1 MISEHLQT
9 PDLSDHSGD
18 EAKLTKS
25 SGLTLKTNELWSS
38 DLEENLKRRITQL
51 VTFSSILKQFPSV
64 LEDTIVSKILSNKNC
79 DINNWKKKIYCYQ
92 YFFQPLKEKYDL
104 GGMKTLLQKLEK
116 LILKNW
122 SILEI
127 EQLFCNYL
135 EDLTTSGVKASIPGK
150 TLDEIAEA
158 VNHIYKKPRW
168 TRKEIEILIKNKN
181 DLEKLETDLFF
192 RDLESIT
199 KKIQRD
205 NLFSKSEIQNFKT
218 RVSQNTD
225 SNNKYFAREFTR
237 KELGQLKRLVLKP
250 ICFSEVLAKFP
261 SHAWEYIARELIQ
274 LNSSEDNSIWL
285 KKIYFYCVVYSK
297 SVDKGILKSIGG
309 GSKIYQRMQSV
320 WNEIKTLDS
329 FKDWSLQEFERL
341 YCFGFHDLTKSTLT
355 KSFPSKS
362 ITDICAVVNITS
374 PRIPYTDQ
382 EIKYLED
389 NLNAP
394 MDTLQNNLPFRSKHL
409 IQKKLQALKDLE
421 RTTEQKQSHTGTK
434 IKSEAE
440 EERNIRDAVYIKELI
455 MFDLSLQ
462 AIEDTF
468 PSEPIEDVIRRI
480 KNNNVFD
487 PLVFTRGEKEL
498 IMQLVKKGNLVDD
511 CFCHFPLREEE
522 FVRSKYA
529 EAEYV
534 SGRKMKF
541 NTPEERLAYEAKW
554 TLFNMSKAD
563 NGRGKTRST
572 KRSCEID
579 ELSKL
584 EQVASV
590 KRTKRRIE
598 LTEEEQEKR
607 RERQEYNELLRL
619 KKLEEKREKYRIL
632 KAKRLEKIAAGLIK
646 PSTSGHEL
654 EDLVTSAEYFQSI
667 VGDKQKVQ
675 EGQKRK
681 RIQAEYFAPEFIEKP
696 KPVKLK
702 TTKRQAEKN
711 KIKKQLKREAQSKIK
726 KKKVAAPKKNKRR
739 VKTDNEIIEEI
750 KDVYKLSLE
759 PYIELEV
766 EEDDEEDYISPY
778 DPPDIISDSQVK
790 LNGRHLYVSSFYEE
804 RPEIPELKF
813 VSSSHLEM
821 SENDMTVAKQIMTS
835 ANDDIL
841 YDDSLAFEI
850 VAQHIKSYRDLPIS
864 FPPVLDPTT
873 RELNV
878 ANVVRIRFFL
888 YPEHY
893 ELFMLASP
901 KSNELDP
908 VQEIAKLFMIQYSLY
923 FSHSDTLKKIITEDY
938 CHKLEHSVEE
948 NDFGE
953 FMFVVD
959 KWNHL
964 VMKLSPNIAS
974 VQKILG
980 LGEDI
985 NKAPRAYLNNQE
997 VSVPTI
1003 SDLKIETFYDE
1014 IIYESAS
1021 PLFNP
1026 INLNSSDLQLDAES
1040 APIPLGEVETP
1051 NNIIEEVNE
1060 KMPDNYIPDFF
1071 RRLKEKTEISRYAM
1085 QQILLRVYSRVVS
1098 TDSRKLRSYK
1108 AFTAETYGELL
1119 PSFTSEVLEKL
1130 NLLPTQKFYDLGSGV
1145 GNTTFQ
1151 AALEFGACSSG
1162 GCEIMDHASKLTE
1175 LQAELIQKHL
1185 AVLGLQKLNLDFA
1198 LHESF
1203 VGNEKVRTS
1212 CLDCDVLIINNYLF
1226 DGLLND
1232 EVGKLLYGLRPG
1244 TKIISL
1250 RNFIS
1255 PRYRATFDTVFD
1267 FLSVEKHEMSDIMS
1281 VSWTANKVPYYI
1293 STVEETIPREYLSR
1307 EETMETSGKS
1317 KSVSPVGE
1325 IGNVAAAMM
1334 TPPTDSSESEII
1346 KS

>member
-1 MISEHLQT
+1 MISGHLQT

-18 EAKLTKS
+18 EAKLTKP
-25 SGLTLKTNELWSS
+25 SGLELKTNELWSS
-38 DLEENLKRRITQL
+38 DLEEELESRIMQPA
-51 VTFSSILKQFPSV
+51 TFSSILKQFSSI
-64 LEDTIVSKILSNKNC
+64 LEETIISKIMSNKNC
-79 DINNWKKKIYCYQ
+79 DKNNWKKKIYCYR
-92 YFFQPLKEKYDL
+92 YFLQPLKEEPDV
-104 GGMKTLLQKLEK
+104 GNMKSLVEKLEK
-116 LILKNW
+116 LKLKKW
-122 SILEI
+122 SALEI

-135 EDLTTSGVKASIPGK
+135 EDLTTSAVKVSIPGK
-150 TLDEIAEA
+150 TLDEVAAA
-158 VNHIYKKPRW
+158 VNNIHPRPRW
-168 TRKEIEILIKNKN
+168 TRKEIECLIKNEN
-181 DLEKLETDLFF
+181 DFKKLEKDLFV
-192 RDLESIT
+192 RDLDSIK
-199 KKIQRD
+199 KKIRRD
-205 NLFSKSEIQNFKT
+205 NLSIQNEIQDSEKK
-218 RVSQNTD
+218 SPQSTD
-225 SNNKYFAREFTR
+225 SNNKDSSRDLSR
-237 KELGQLKRLVLKP
+237 KERDQLKKLLSKP
-250 ICFSEVLAKFP
+250 ICFSELLAKFP
-261 SHAWEYIARELIQ
+261 GHSWEYIAREIIQ
-274 LNSSEDNSIWL
+274 LDSSEDNTIWL
-285 KKIYFYCVVYSK
+285 KKIYYYCVVYSI
-297 SVDKGILKSIGG
+297 SVDKEITKYIGG
-309 GSKIYQRMQSV
+309 GNRIYEKVRSDWSK
-320 WNEIKTLDS
+320 IKTLDF

-341 YCFGFHDLTKSTLT
+341 YCFAFHDLTKSALT
-355 KSFPSKS
+355 KNFPSKNLN
-362 ITDICAVVNITS
+362 DICKVVNIS
-374 PRIPYTDQ
+374 FPKVPYTDR
-382 EIKYLED
+382 EMKYLERHLD
-389 NLNAP
+389 TP
-394 MDTLQNNLPFRSKHL
+394 MQTLENNLPFRSRGSIH
-409 IQKKLQALKDLE
+409 KKLEALKALTE
-421 RTTEQKQSHTGTK
+421 TTEQKQPPTK
-434 IKSEAE
+434 TRPKNE
-440 EERNIRDAVYIKELI
+440 EEKNVENAAYMKELI
-455 MFDLSLQ
+455 MFDLTLE
-462 AIEDTF
+462 AIENTF
-468 PSEPIEDVIRRI
+468 PSEPIEEIIKEI
-480 KNNNVFD
+480 KNSEIFD
-487 PLVFTRGEKEL
+487 PLLFTRGEKEL
-498 IMQLVKKGNLVDD
+498 MAKLVKKGNLIDD
-511 CFCHFPLREEE
+511 CFDYFPLREEE
-522 FVRSKYA
+522 FIRSKYA

-554 TLFNMSKAD
+554 TLFNMGKQEY
-563 NGRGKTRST
+563 GRGNRRCT
-572 KRSCEID
+572 KRYCEID

-584 EQVASV
+584 EQEASV
-590 KRTKRRIE
+590 KRSKKKIE
-598 LTEEEQEKR
+598 LTEEELEQRRKR
-607 RERQEYNELLRL
+607 LEHFRLCRL
-619 KKLEEKREKYRIL
+619 KKLEEKQEKYRIE

-646 PSTSGHEL
+646 PSTSGYEL
-654 EDLVTSAEYFQSI
+654 KDIVTSAEYFQSI

-681 RIQAEYFAPEFIEKP
+681 RIQTEYFAPEFIEKP
-696 KPVKLK
+696 KAVKLK

-711 KIKKQLKREAQSKIK
+711 KIKKQLKREAQLKIK
-726 KKKVAAPKKNKRR
+726 KKKTIAPKKGKRR
-739 VKTDNEIIEEI
+739 VKTNNGIIEEI

-759 PYIELEV
+759 PYVELEV
-766 EEDDEEDYISPY
+766 EEEDEEEDYISPY

-790 LNGRHLYVSSFYEE
+790 LNGRHLYISSFYKEL
-804 RPEIPELKF
+804 PEIPELKF
-813 VSSSHLEM
+813 VSLPHMEM
-821 SENDMTVAKQIMTS
+821 SGNDITVAKQIMTT

-841 YDDSLAFEI
+841 YDDCLAYEI

-864 FPPVLDPTT
+864 FPPILDPITH
-873 RELNV
+873 ELNS
-878 ANVVRIRFFL
+878 ANIVRIRFFL

-908 VQEIAKLFMIQYSLY
+908 VHEIAKLFMIQYSLY

-959 KWNHL
+959 KWNQL
-964 VMKLSPNIAS
+964 VMKLSPNLAS
-974 VQKILG
+974 VQNILG
-980 LGEDI
+980 LKEDI
-985 NKAPRAYLNNQE
+985 NEAPRAYLNQQE
-997 VSVPTI
+997 ISIPTN

-1014 IIYESAS
+1014 IMYESAS

-1026 INLNSSDLQLDAES
+1026 INSNLEIDSEL
-1040 APIPLGEVETP
+1040 APIPLGEVEIP
-1051 NNIIEEVNE
+1051 NNVIEEINE

-1071 RRLKEKTEISRYAM
+1071 RRLKEKTEVSRYAM

-1162 GCEIMDHASKLTE
+1162 GCEIMEHASKLTE

-1203 VGNEKVRTS
+1203 VGNEKVRAS

-1226 DGLLND
+1226 DGQLND

-1244 TKIISL
+1244 TKIVSL

-1307 EETMETSGKS
+1307 EETKETSGKS

-1325 IGNVAAAMM
+1325 IENVAAAMM

-1346 KS
+1346 KN